1 MLLFYRLSRE
11 FHTLKSIMLERINL
25 HSLWEKFPTATQIY
39 ADARLIT
46 TITLC
51 GKLVEARIHGSG
63 GIRVSDKDSVRL
75 TTDLS
80 QCSLPALK
88 PPINEETLGQI
99 TSRVRQLF
107 PENKRIIHRKVVLTL
122 TTHLFEVALPGQAVQ
137 QGEEESASLN
147 IEWGIQEKEEVQ
159 HHREVAA
166 RRNWKD
172 LLEDLAPCRWL
183 SERIEQSLK
192 PLPVWPVPNGEIPVY
207 WAPRAVAKI
216 CLPFLRSFEGDRLLS
231 GNSCLNRWTEKEP
244 LPFALEEQPRTAIDH
259 EGFPTRTVLLFD
271 GRRPRALLV
280 DRHLAEAFSVD
291 STGHARRHSY
301 RNKNEVLS
309 WGIEIHSQGE
319 ALPSFPEWGLSV
331 RDVDLLDFDPVTAF
345 VSLRLKDA
353 RLLHQGKE
361 GESIEPMVLQI
372 PLLELLRSWRAFS
385 SETQIYGEFL
395 QKDGAAYLTEVKA
408 PAALSPCV
416 RLPGQVPPEHYW
428 VLCHDDTLS

>member
-11 FHTLKSIMLERINL
+11 FHTLKSIMLERVNF

-166 RRNWKD
+166 RRD
-172 LLEDLAPCRWL
+172 
-183 SERIEQSLK
+183 
-192 PLPVWPVPNGEIPVY
+192 V
-207 WAPRAVAKI
+207 
-216 CLPFLRSFEGDRLLS
+216 
-231 GNSCLNRWTEKEP
+231 
-244 LPFALEEQPRTAIDH
+244 
-259 EGFPTRTVLLFD
+259 
-271 GRRPRALLV
+271 RRP
-280 DRHLAEAFSVD
+280 E
-291 STGHARRHSY
+291 
-301 RNKNEVLS
+301 
-309 WGIEIHSQGE
+309 
-319 ALPSFPEWGLSV
+319 
-331 RDVDLLDFDPVTAF
+331 PV
-345 VSLRLKDA
+345 
-353 RLLHQGKE
+353 G
-361 GESIEPMVLQI
+361 P
-372 PLLELLRSWRAFS
+372 
-385 SETQIYGEFL
+385 
-395 QKDGAAYLTEVKA
+395 
-408 PAALSPCV
+408 
-416 RLPGQVPPEHYW
+416 
-428 VLCHDDTLS
+428 